1 MIQTT
6 LVLGKS
12 ALDREQTIASELA
25 NTVAANVCQPPQK
38 TAILLEG
45 LGSGKMLLEEKD
57 NLIVVRIAAGCLCCS
72 NNMIMRIYLNR
83 LIQQKPQRLYLS
95 LSTDTHLEQ
104 IKQFLTA
111 PSYENI
117 LELTKVLNLNPIM
130 T

>member
-1 MIQTT
+1 
-6 LVLGKS
+6 
-12 ALDREQTIASELA
+12 
-25 NTVAANVCQPPQK
+25 
-38 TAILLEG
+38 
-45 LGSGKMLLEEKD
+45 MLLEEKD